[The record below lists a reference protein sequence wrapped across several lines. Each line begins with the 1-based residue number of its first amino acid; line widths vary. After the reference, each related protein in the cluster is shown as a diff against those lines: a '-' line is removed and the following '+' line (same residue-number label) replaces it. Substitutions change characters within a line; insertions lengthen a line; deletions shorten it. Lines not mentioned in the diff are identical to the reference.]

1 MKRTPHSP
9 WLEISLDDYE
19 RHMSATSVAQSSLLA
34 DTLRLLVERYRPA
47 SLALLGSAGGNG
59 LEYID
64 PQVTRRV
71 VAVDISAAFLE
82 VCAARHSKRF
92 DKFEPMNCDLS
103 DGPPFTDPVELSVA
117 FLVIEYVE
125 LDSFLDYAPSLVT
138 KDGRIA
144 FVFQNHDG
152 LDSVV
157 TDSGVLSVQALR
169 AGAYTRGC
177 CAGDGWPAIAG
188 DGCRRPAGR
197 HIRAGEELHLAG
209 YGQTLSG
216 GKMQAQ
222 VCATKKKRSR
232 QSATS
237 RYSIQC

>member
-1 MKRTPHSP
+1 
-9 WLEISLDDYE
+9 
-19 RHMSATSVAQSSLLA
+19 MSATSVAQSSLLA

-157 TDSGVLSVQALR
+157 TDSGVLSVQAL
-169 AGAYTRGC
+169 
-177 CAGDGWPAIAG
+177 
-188 DGCRRPAGR
+188 GR
-197 HIRAGEELHLAG
+197 VH
-209 YGQTLSG
+209 TPVDV
-216 GKMQAQ
+216 AQ
-222 VCATKKKRSR
+222 VMDGLQSR
-232 QSATS
+232 GMVAEDRRVVTSAPGKSFTLLVMAKH
-237 RYSIQC
+237 